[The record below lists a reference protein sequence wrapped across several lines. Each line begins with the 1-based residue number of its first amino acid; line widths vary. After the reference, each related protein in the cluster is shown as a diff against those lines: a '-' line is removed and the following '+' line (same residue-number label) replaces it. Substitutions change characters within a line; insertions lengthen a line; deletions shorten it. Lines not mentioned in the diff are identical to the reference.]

1 MKKFRALIIGN
12 DINAYYLARCYH
24 EFTGEK
30 ADLLANYIAGEKPF
44 SYTRYTNIL
53 NIRYRENLW
62 DEKVFLEELDLYF
75 NEHKKEKILLVSSNE
90 TYGEF
95 IAKNKA
101 KLKKKF
107 FFNYPSVK
115 LQHTLVNKE
124 DFYKTYADYEIDL
137 PRSIYYDCTKDEKIN
152 EGDITFPVIVKP
164 ANVILFKHISFVGK
178 KKIYKLE
185 NMEEL
190 NDVIN
195 KFKKGNYTDTII
207 IQEYIPGDDSHL
219 FDAVVYAD
227 KNKKVK
233 MVSFAQIGLQEH
245 APRMIGN
252 AAVIINGYSQYPG
265 VEEQIEKIRKFTE
278 KIGYQGFAEF
288 DMKYDARDGKYKV
301 MEINARQGRCSYY
314 IVPAGFNL
322 IELLY
327 KDLIEGKD
335 LKYKVCNKE
344 VLETFVPKKV
354 VKKYITNEEYKAKV
368 LSMWKDRVEALN
380 YKKDTSFLRKLLL
393 IKIRYNYIKDYKNF
407 KWDWK

>member
-152 EGDITFPVIVKP
+152 ECDITFPVIVKP
-164 ANVILFKHISFVGK
+164 ANVILFKHISFAGK

>member
-152 EGDITFPVIVKP
+152 ECDITFPVIVKP
-164 ANVILFKHISFVGK
+164 ANVILFKHISFAGK

-227 KNKKVK
+227 QNKKVK

>member
-24 EFTGEK
+24 EFTGER

-152 EGDITFPVIVKP
+152 ECDITFPVIVKP
-164 ANVILFKHISFVGK
+164 ANVILFKHISFAGK